1 MKRKLFLYVIFAILI
16 TACEDETGTLY
27 EGLTQT
33 TIKTSTLTRSAAAD
47 SIYDESLVIESM
59 PDKMLRLQ
67 ERINQISSKRNSILK
82 SNYDSQ
88 DQWFSSNIYA
98 IRELPITIKVRGVAS
113 GSNSNYSYL
122 SCSGPG
128 KEVTLSSSSDSDNNK
143 FFLKVLPAYTGIPYL
158 IYSEA
163 AKTPLSIGHYNNT
176 PSVKILMTQANND
189 KLSDFAA
196 WDLIASQQNKGYFSI
211 QNIRYIGQFD
221 ESNPMSIFY
230 YNVEAIAGNKLG
242 FAQPIINKPQQ
253 EFEILTCDKF
263 SLSTIEYDLSTVT
276 INTSKESHYGTGQNL
291 STQEG
296 LVNVNF
302 IFDADETSNY
312 NTSNNSLKVNL
323 NNSNVELPWVSGGSI
338 MQPGSDS
345 DRPKIIAP
353 FSYPGYYHYHRRI
366 QYTMKRNCPGRHNI
380 QILAHFIKYNV
391 SIKFTAKA
399 YFTKIND
406 DKTKDERMFVISGT
420 WYGTLYEDPTIVEPT
435 KDDPIYTKI
444 GEEALIF
451 LLLCRKIYLQ

>member
-143 FFLKVLPAYTGIPYL
+143 FF
-158 IYSEA
+158 
-163 AKTPLSIGHYNNT
+163 
-176 PSVKILMTQANND
+176 
-189 KLSDFAA
+189 
-196 WDLIASQQNKGYFSI
+196 
-211 QNIRYIGQFD
+211 
-221 ESNPMSIFY
+221 
-230 YNVEAIAGNKLG
+230 
-242 FAQPIINKPQQ
+242 
-253 EFEILTCDKF
+253 
-263 SLSTIEYDLSTVT
+263 
-276 INTSKESHYGTGQNL
+276 
-291 STQEG
+291 
-296 LVNVNF
+296 
-302 IFDADETSNY
+302 
-312 NTSNNSLKVNL
+312 
-323 NNSNVELPWVSGGSI
+323 
-338 MQPGSDS
+338 
-345 DRPKIIAP
+345 
-353 FSYPGYYHYHRRI
+353 
-366 QYTMKRNCPGRHNI
+366 
-380 QILAHFIKYNV
+380 
-391 SIKFTAKA
+391 
-399 YFTKIND
+399 
-406 DKTKDERMFVISGT
+406 
-420 WYGTLYEDPTIVEPT
+420 
-435 KDDPIYTKI
+435 
-444 GEEALIF
+444 
-451 LLLCRKIYLQ
+451 